1 MANENK
7 TRMIDIR
14 EVTLSYLPVS
24 RKKARRFVSL
34 YLDVTRVGNRMYV
47 DRKKLEELLSDPER
61 ESFPL
66 NI

>member
-1 MANENK
+1 MANENE
-7 TRMIDIR
+7 TRMVDISEITSR
-14 EVTLSYLPVS
+14 YLPIS